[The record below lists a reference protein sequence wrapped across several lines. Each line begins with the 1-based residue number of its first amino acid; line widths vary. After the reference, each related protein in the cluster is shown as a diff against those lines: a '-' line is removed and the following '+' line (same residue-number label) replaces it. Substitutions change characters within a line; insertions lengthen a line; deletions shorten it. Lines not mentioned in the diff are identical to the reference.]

1 MFYLFHPFPSL
12 EQIHKLS
19 ILYNCFLY
27 LLFYSSTN
35 VKFHA
40 TNALLNS
47 LEFIR
52 ANFEKEV
59 SENCLLWIVHQN
71 ENFMPFQLIID

>member
-1 MFYLFHPFPSL
+1 MICYEEERYGVLCFTYSV
-12 EQIHKLS
+12 LS
-19 ILYNCFLY
+19 PVWRRYINCVFWMIALCIY
-27 LLFYSSTN
+27 CSSTN

-59 SENCLLWIVHQN
+59 SENCLLWIVH
-71 ENFMPFQLIID
+71 